1 MNRILLVA
9 SGCFVLFSG
18 CLSVVDAREVGAQRT
33 CAYEQRCGNIGSGQR
48 YATPAECVTDKRA
61 DFQNTWPTDRC
72 DGKINGE
79 AFESCLK
86 SIDNT
91 RCNDFLDIIN
101 TVSKCSSLSVCTAGS
116 SSSGC
121 NCGQGQ
127 TCCNN
132 TCVVLQSD
140 RNNCGA
146 CGTTC
151 GPSTSCQSGTCR

>member
-9 SGCFVLFSG
+9 SGCVVLLSA
-18 CLSVVDAREVGAQRT
+18 CLSVVDAREIGAQHT
-33 CAYEQRCGNIGSGQR
+33 CSYEQRCGNIGSGQR
-48 YATPAECVTDKRA
+48 YATPAECITDKRA
-61 DFQNTWPTDRC
+61 DFQSTWPTDRC

-79 AFESCLK
+79 AFDGCLK
-86 SIDNT
+86 AIDNT

-101 TVSKCSSLSVCTAGS
+101 TASKCSSGSVCTAGS
-116 SSSGC
+116 GGGC
-121 NCGQGQ
+121 NCAQGQ

-132 TCVVLQSD
+132 SCVNLQGD